1 MQDVLRVIRRAE
13 VRPTTVGLKEVVWK
27 PMQVAMLGKESTT
40 ELEKSEVDQVFEM
53 FNNFI
58 GTNFEIHI
66 PWPVDENKI
75 GNYDVILNK

>member
-1 MQDVLRVIRRAE
+1 MQDVLKVIRRAE
-13 VRPTTVGLKEVVWK
+13 VRPTMTGLKEVVWK

-53 FNNFI
+53 FNSFI
-58 GTNFEIHI
+58 GTNFHIHI

-75 GNYDVILNK
+75 GNYDVIL